1 MTQKPEETSLLDIQE
16 TITCALCSNHLRTGP
31 IYTCM
36 WNHTTCKYCFQKL
49 ERETFHEGKTAN
61 THAFILQCP
70 NPKCTSVANNR
81 NLVLEKILYLLTK
94 DLPIKCHWTKNGCQ
108 FKGTGDIL
116 SQHEEK
122 CKFEDTPCPTK
133 YNNKCTW
140 NGRIE
145 LIFNHLTKQRCITL
159 TPIAFSE
166 TFKGEILKKDR
177 YRCRKNDI
185 SYYQSNILEYNNGK
199 GETIGIYLR
208 LTNRAQGD
216 TWIATINYMGDKD
229 NMESYL
235 SKIVIYK
242 QEEIEPSKD
251 LTTKTTSFTFCG
263 PLSYYHQNQY
273 SQNSS
278 VTSFTLTDEQI
289 SKYSC
294 GDVLFAFDLQLLK
307 TEQ

>member
-1 MTQKPEETSLLDIQE
+1 MPAVYRQLGSESHSIKTLLISSW
-16 TITCALCSNHLRTGP
+16 ILCVKSDTG
-31 IYTCM
+31 I
-36 WNHTTCKYCFQKL
+36 
-49 ERETFHEGKTAN
+49 E
-61 THAFILQCP
+61 
-70 NPKCTSVANNR
+70 
-81 NLVLEKILYLLTK
+81 VLYI
-94 DLPIKCHWTKNGCQ
+94 
-108 FKGTGDIL
+108 
-116 SQHEEK
+116 
-122 CKFEDTPCPTK
+122 
-133 YNNKCTW
+133 
-140 NGRIE
+140 
-145 LIFNHLTKQRCITL
+145 
-159 TPIAFSE
+159 
-166 TFKGEILKKDR
+166 
-177 YRCRKNDI
+177 
-185 SYYQSNILEYNNGK
+185 EYNNGK

-242 QEEIEPSKD
+242 QQEIEPSKD